1 MGMTS
6 WVENS
11 PSHHEYAPKTEL
23 IVFAVAGLLRDN
35 SSRPGLRPATND
47 GLALKKVLTTALF
60 AVAAPW
66 QLADGR
72 RRSRSSTSNPSPMTT
87 RTRATGA
94 GCIARWLPTRM
105 CWSGAVAR
113 AARRGRRRGSTRGCA
128 RGPQLLFV
136 RADVRGDLADRR
148 IPLAH
153 DQCTVPDAWG
163 LKIRPWSRLSTGN
176 CTLQLSMHVPV
187 PSTRHHVLLSTST
200 LLSAAYV
207 PPLETW
213 QTATRAS

>member
-1 MGMTS
+1 MGRS
-6 WVENS
+6 SRVEKS
-11 PSHHEYAPKTEL
+11 PWHDECAEKTER
-23 IVFAVAGLLRDN
+23 IGFAVAGLLRDN
-35 SSRPGLRPATND
+35 SSRRLLRLATSD
-47 GLALKKVLTTALF
+47 GLALKKVLTTALS

-72 RRSRSSTSNPSPMTT
+72 RRRRSSTSNPSPMTT

-94 GCIARWLPTRM
+94 GCSARWLPTRM

-153 DQCTVPDAWG
+153 DQCTVPDAWA
-163 LKIRPWSRLSTGN
+163 LKIRPGSRLSTGTCN

-200 LLSAAYV
+200 LLSAVYHSIA
-207 PPLETW
+207 
-213 QTATRAS
+213 